1 MHTPPS
7 SARLNF
13 SIGSVQRETGLSKD
27 TLRVWERRYAFPR
40 PDRDAF
46 GERTYPLEQ
55 VEKLRLLKTLLD
67 QGQRPGKI
75 VHLDMEELRALSG
88 QPGGALADADDASEE
103 RKDLLHY
110 IALCKSYRFDQL
122 RRELS
127 QALMRTGLFHFVV
140 EIVAPLNAMV
150 GARWANG
157 TFAIFEEHL
166 YTESVHIVMRN
177 AIAALP
183 QQSAASGP
191 RILLTTFP
199 QESHGLGLL
208 MAEAIFALEG
218 ARCISLGVQ
227 TPIIDIAQAAQA
239 NSVDAVALSFSSAMN
254 PNQVLEGLADLRSK
268 LAPSIRIWTGGSS
281 SVLYRRPPDYVRVV
295 DLRQVRQLME
305 EWRSQHGHLPP
316 HLS

>member
-1 MHTPPS
+1 MDTSPPS
-7 SARLNF
+7 APLSF

-27 TLRVWERRYAFPR
+27 TLRVWERRYAFPQ
-40 PDRDAF
+40 PERDAF
-46 GERTYPLEQ
+46 GERTYSLAQ

-67 QGQRPGKI
+67 QGHRPSKI
-75 VHLDMEELRALSG
+75 VHLGMDELRALGGQSG
-88 QPGGALADADDASEE
+88 GSAVAADDTSEE

-110 IALCKSYRFDQL
+110 IALCKSYQFDQL

-127 QALMRTGLFHFVV
+127 QSLMRMGLFRFVV
-140 EIVAPLNAMV
+140 EVVAPLNAMV

-166 YTESVHIVMRN
+166 YTESVHVVMRN
-177 AIAALP
+177 AIASIPP
-183 QQSAASGP
+183 QPATSGP

-218 ARCISLGVQ
+218 ACCISLGVQ

-239 NSVDAVALSFSSAMN
+239 NEADVVALSFSSAMN

-268 LAPSIRIWTGGSS
+268 LAPSVRIWVGGGS
-281 SVLYRRPPDYVRVV
+281 SVLYRRPPEFVRVV
-295 DLRQVRQLME
+295 DLHEVRHLIE
-305 EWRSQHGHLPP
+305 EWRGQHAA
-316 HLS
+316 